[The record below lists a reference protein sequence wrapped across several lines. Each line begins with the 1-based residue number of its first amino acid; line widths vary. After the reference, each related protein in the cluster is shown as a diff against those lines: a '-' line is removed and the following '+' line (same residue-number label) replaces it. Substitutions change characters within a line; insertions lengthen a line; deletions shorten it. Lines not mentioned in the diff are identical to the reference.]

1 MSFVFALLYIF
12 NKMKKKPPK
21 NHTVGTIL
29 KSNIKIVEIGNM
41 ISVTHKYRDVKCYE
55 TVT

>member
-12 NKMKKKPPK
+12 NKMKKKTPK